1 MGKAIESSTM
11 ASKFTFEM
19 PDELRAKMD
28 AHPEVN
34 WSEVLRQAVHRHADT
49 LELAQRIQRE
59 MEDPDVRE
67 LAEEIT
73 RRAARRYEADLDED
87 RG

>member
-1 MGKAIESSTM
+1 M

-34 WSEVLRQAVHRHADT
+34 WSEVLRQAVRRHADT